1 MTVVRD
7 SDNPEICCRVTGQGP
22 WFWSCTVHVCTYVCI
37 RVRVGGGMGIARKCW
52 TWIYC
57 PLVSHGTARSP
68 GRVPPPPASA
78 SSAEKEAGGRTPEA
92 CPPPGKLACGAVP
105 EAPGLLPRQLRCQRL
120 CFLLVPSVWEA
131 GRTPPRVCGKPDARC
146 VHRSPPPPSSAAFS
160 AETALCPG
168 ARPLPSPPPPS
179 FMRRFTGSK
188 LGSYNFLFLIPI

>member
-1 MTVVRD
+1 MELHCPR
-7 SDNPEICCRVTGQGP
+7 
-22 WFWSCTVHVCTYVCI
+22 VHVRVYTRACGGRDGDCTEVLDVNLLSP
-37 RVRVGGGMGIARKCW
+37 R
-52 TWIYC
+52 
-57 PLVSHGTARSP
+57 LSP

-120 CFLLVPSVWEA
+120 CFLLVPSIWEA

-146 VHRSPPPPSSAAFS
+146 VHRSPPPPSSAAVS

-168 ARPLPSPPPPS
+168 ARPLPSPPPPRSCAVSPAASLGVIISS
-179 FMRRFTGSK
+179 FSSQFK
-188 LGSYNFLFLIPI
+188 WQLEYLFLYLVYM